1 MFLNSNPFQWCNVS
15 RNSRFI
21 KKSIFVL
28 MVSISFPMITLYQG
42 GTYAAAEPISKKS
55 MKGNAEKSEDQ
66 GFSIMQQQLRDY
78 KEKLRESERA
88 LEEFQQYHGVISL
101 ESQINFLLQQRN
113 GLDNSLKAAANKI
126 KGFQEKLAWVKSQI
140 SEVPQV
146 VPLSKTS
153 HEQGV
158 IGGAKNQLL
167 GLQLK
172 EQQLLTKYTA
182 GSPHVQAVRE
192 EMEVISTFIKNQE
205 AKEAESV
212 STGKNPL
219 YAKMEMELFET
230 QAELISAEAQGA
242 VIRQQIANVDKELE
256 RLRSL
261 RPGEDELRRQV
272 KADEANY
279 INYLTKVGTTPPQDY
294 RVQVGDELDIKF
306 FFNPELNE
314 SIPVRPDGRIALQ
327 LVGELSVV
335 GHTVEEIREILIKNY
350 SGQLKNPEV
359 AVLLRTSHV
368 LAGSSSGTQ
377 GGPQGST
384 MNSNVGVSNGN

>member
-1 MFLNSNPFQWCNVS
+1 MFLNRTPLHSCDFPW
-15 RNSRFI
+15 NSRFI
-21 KKSIFVL
+21 NKSVFVL
-28 MVSISFPMITLYQG
+28 IVSISFLMITLFQDE
-42 GTYAAAEPISKKS
+42 TYAATEPISKES
-55 MKGNAEKSEDQ
+55 MNEKAESSEDQ

-113 GLDNSLKAAANKI
+113 GLDNSLKEAANKI
-126 KGFQEKLAWVKSQI
+126 KGFQEKLAWVQSRI

-167 GLQLK
+167 GLQLR
-172 EQQLLTKYTA
+172 EQQLLTKYTEE
-182 GSPHVQAVRE
+182 SPHVEAVRE
-192 EMEVISTFIKNQE
+192 EMDVISTFIKNQE

-230 QAELISAEAQGA
+230 QADLISAEAQRA
-242 VIRQQIANVDKELE
+242 VIRKQIAEVDKELE

-279 INYLTKVGTTPPQDY
+279 LNYLTKVGTTPPQDY

-327 LVGELSVV
+327 LVGEISVV

-350 SGQLKNPEV
+350 SGQLKNPEI

-377 GGPQGST
+377 GST

>member
-1 MFLNSNPFQWCNVS
+1 MPIKESELEFCLLSNLFNYFKNRSIVLAVT
-15 RNSRFI
+15 
-21 KKSIFVL
+21 IFVIIL
-28 MVSISFPMITLYQG
+28 PQNWVGAETRPGEKNLISQ
-42 GTYAAAEPISKKS
+42 
-55 MKGNAEKSEDQ
+55 KGESSENE
-66 GFSIMQQQLRDY
+66 GLSIMQKQLAAYR
-78 KEKLRESERA
+78 EKLQASERA

-113 GLDNSLKAAANKI
+113 GLDNSLKQAENKV
-126 KGFQEKLAWVKSQI
+126 KGWQEKLTWVQGQI
-140 SEVPQV
+140 NEVPAV

-153 HEQGV
+153 SEQGI

-172 EQQLLTKYTA
+172 EQQLLTKYTED
-182 GSPHVQAVRE
+182 SPHVQAVRE
-192 EMEVISTFIKNQE
+192 EMAVISQFIKTQE
-205 AKEAESV
+205 LKEAESV

-219 YAKMEMELFET
+219 YAQMEMELFKT
-230 QAELISAEAQGA
+230 QAELVSAEAQSA
-242 VIRQQIANVDKELE
+242 VIKQQIVEVDKELE

-261 RPGEDELRRQV
+261 RPGEDELRRQI

-279 INYLTKVGTTPPQDY
+279 LNYLTKVGSTPPQDY
-294 RVQVGDELDIKF
+294 RVQVGDQLDIKF

-350 SGQLKNPEV
+350 SGQLKNPEI

-368 LAGSSSGTQ
+368 LAGQMASPAMPSSSN
-377 GGPQGST
+377 P
-384 MNSNVGVSNGN
+384 NVGAGNGN